1 MNPVNQHRPII
12 HAQSEQEAT
21 MQHNGSTPK
30 PTPSASTKKPSRF
43 IKGLVGIGVT
53 AALAYSGLASAA
65 PAQAA
70 DYGGNGDPSTCA
82 NAYTVKSAPIY
93 GSRGTTNG
101 KVIGWLELRW
111 SSACYGN
118 WSRVVLYGGLY
129 SSPVS
134 VEQRIEAEGRAAG
147 SNDFLGRIPSGG
159 TSAWT
164 PYLRLANSQ
173 STACV
178 YAWVSSDFNTL
189 NYHTNGARLCA

>member
-1 MNPVNQHRPII
+1 MKISTRDSPLVKT
-12 HAQSEQEAT
+12 T
-21 MQHNGSTPK
+21 MKILS
-30 PTPSASTKKPSRF
+30 
-43 IKGLVGIGVT
+43 GLVVATVAAVVGI
-53 AALAYSGLASAA
+53 SGAA

-70 DYGGNGDPSTCA
+70 DYGGNGDPSACA
-82 NAYTVKSAPIY
+82 KAYTVKSAPIY
-93 GSRGTTNG
+93 GSRGTTAG

-147 SNDFLGRIPSGG
+147 SNDFLGRIPTSG

-178 YAWVSSDFNTL
+178 QAWVSSDFNTR